1 METEGCIETW
11 KEIKGYENLY
21 QVSNLGRVRSLDRIT
36 VSGRGNGDRLIKGRI
51 LVGGVTNKY
60 HFVLLTQLDGTKKN
74 YYRHRLVAEAFIP
87 NPDNKPCVDH
97 IDGNPNN
104 NALDNLRWVTAS
116 ENQNNPITL
125 ERMSCA
131 LKKYLSSNN
140 PSMKGKQHSE
150 ETKEKIRNKLKKFSD
165 EELKE
170 HRKAY
175 VDKHREKHREYW
187 RNSKRR
193 SKENKAA

>member
-1 METEGCIETW
+1 MEKECSIEIW
-11 KEIKGYENLY
+11 KDIKGYENLY

-36 VSGRGNGDRLIKGRI
+36 VSGRGNGKRLIKGRI
-51 LVGGVTNKY
+51 LVGGVVNKY
-60 HFVLLTQLDGTKKN
+60 HFVRLTQLDGSKKN
-74 YYRHRLVAEAFIP
+74 FYRHRLVAEAFIP

-104 NALDNLRWVTAS
+104 NVLNNLRWATAS

-125 ERMSCA
+125 ERMSCGI
-131 LKKYLSSNN
+131 KKYLSSN
-140 PSMKGKQHSE
+140 SHHFKGKHHSE

-165 EELKE
+165 EELNE
-170 HRKAY
+170 HRKVY
-175 VDKHREKHREYW
+175 VDKNREKYREYW

-193 SKENKAA
+193 NKEKNAA

>member
-1 METEGCIETW
+1 MEKECCIETW
-11 KEIKGYENLY
+11 KDIKGYENLY

-51 LVGGVTNKY
+51 LVGGVANKY
-60 HFVLLTQLDGTKKN
+60 HFVCLTQLDGTKKN
-74 YYRHRLVAEAFIP
+74 FYRHRLVAEAFIP

-104 NALDNLRWVTAS
+104 NVLDNLRWVTAS

-131 LKKYLSSNN
+131 FKKYLSANN
-140 PSMKGKQHSE
+140 PPMKGKQHSE

-170 HRKAY
+170 HRKDY

-187 RNSKRR
+187 KNSKRR
-193 SKENKAA
+193 NKENKAA